1 MPSPSGFMPIPP
13 RDSVG
18 LAGDG
23 DVLVGPASADRV
35 WGTASSPCALSLPLA
50 PAARATAAA

>member
-1 MPSPSGFMPIPP
+1 MPIPP
-13 RDSVG
+13 NDSVG